1 MILIIGLG
9 NKGNKFKNTRHNIGA
24 EILIHFTENNH
35 YQSFKLEKKLQSL
48 ISKNEEIILAIP
60 QCFMNESG
68 EIVKKLVDYFKISL
82 DNLLVI
88 HDDTD
93 IRLGEFK
100 IQKNRGAAGHK
111 GLESIINCL
120 KSKNFWRLRIG
131 VRSPKVI
138 HQKAE
143 EIVLKK
149 FTREERRIIQQIEPV
164 IFGKIL
170 QWIQQVKMQ

>member
-1 MILIIGLG
+1 
-9 NKGNKFKNTRHNIGA
+9 
-24 EILIHFTENNH
+24 
-35 YQSFKLEKKLQSL
+35 
-48 ISKNEEIILAIP
+48 
-60 QCFMNESG
+60 MNESG

-120 KSKNFWRLRIG
+120 KSKDFWRLRIG

-143 EIVLKK
+143 EIVLKNSLEK
-149 FTREERRIIQQIEPV
+149 NDGLFSKSNRSFLERFCNGFNKLKCNSGYLV
-164 IFGKIL
+164 NSL
-170 QWIQQVKMQ
+170 YY